1 MPLPRVLVV
10 DDSVVVRKILVLT
23 LRELP
28 ELFHA
33 EVDEAGNGE
42 IALKLM
48 EKAPYDLVL
57 SDVRMPSMDGIELV
71 RRVRESGDTRT
82 PIVLISTLGSE
93 DDVRRGLEAGADAY
107 ILKPIVPALIRAS
120 LREFLERLAR
130 EGRKSESISVR
141 RGVS

>member
-1 MPLPRVLVV
+1 
-10 DDSVVVRKILVLT
+10 VLT

-57 SDVRMPSMDGIELV
+57 SDVRMPYMDGIELV
-71 RRVRESGDTRT
+71 RRVRESGDRRT

-93 DDVRRGLEAGADAY
+93 DDVRRGVEAGADAY